1 MNLLIQ
7 FICIISGLAS
17 EVTASA
23 EIGSTKTVVSSG
35 TETLGTGTTV
45 EGSAQSTLSSNIETV
60 SAETSSGKL

>member
-7 FICIISGLAS
+7 FTCIVSGLAS
-17 EVTASA
+17 KITASI
-23 EIGSTKTVVSSG
+23 EIGSTKTEVSSG

-45 EGSAQSTLSSNIETV
+45 EGSAQSTLSTNIETV